1 MEIVKY
7 VPFAYF
13 HFHLPYDCN
22 LNALSVHNSLWIS
35 RILIIQIHDEIINVN
50 QENYFDIYLIDI
62 IVIIILF
69 Q

>member
-7 VPFAYF
+7 GNTYF
-13 HFHLPYDCN
+13 QFHLPYDCN
-22 LNALSVHNSLWIS
+22 LHAEQNSLWIS
-35 RILIIQIHDEIINVN
+35 RILIIQIHDELINVD
-50 QENYFDIYLIDI
+50 QENYFDIYLIYI